1 MPRMLKPPHLL
12 YLENAPNTIKAQSRH
27 GDSISKAAEGVDASQ
42 AITAGAHL
50 RAGPASQIV
59 GRVSIA
65 LKVEFV
71 HDPAIAELI
80 IVPSEGS

>member
-12 YLENAPNTIKAQSRH
+12 YLENAPNTIKAQSRL

-50 RAGPASQIV
+50 RLDRPPRLSDV
-59 GRVSIA
+59 Y
-65 LKVEFV
+65 
-71 HDPAIAELI
+71 
-80 IVPSEGS
+80 PSL